1 MNPSMQTVIYPVKD
15 LAQAKTVFA
24 GLLGVE
30 PLMDAPYYVGYRVG
44 GVDVG
49 LDPGGHSQGMTA
61 PVPYWNVDDIQ
72 ASLQGL
78 LEAGATVQ
86 QPVRDVG
93 GGKLVATVTD
103 ADGNPIG
110 LIQAT

>member
-49 LDPGGHSQGMTA
+49 LDPGGHSQGMTG
-61 PVPYWNVDDIQ
+61 PVAYWTVDDIE
-72 ASLQGL
+72 ATLQRL
-78 LEAGATVQ
+78 LDAGAETQ

-93 GGKLVATVTD
+93 GGKLVAIVTD
-103 ADGNPIG
+103 AEGNAIG
-110 LIQAT
+110 LIQA

>member
-49 LDPGGHSQGMTA
+49 LDPGGHSQGMTG
-61 PVPYWNVDDIQ
+61 PVAFWTVDDIE
-72 ASLQGL
+72 ATLQRL
-78 LEAGATVQ
+78 LDAGAETQ

-93 GGKLVATVTD
+93 GGKLVAIVTD
-103 ADGNPIG
+103 AEGNAIG
-110 LIQAT
+110 LIQA